1 MPEFI
6 IRSGKYEGKKL
17 QIDGAQV
24 LIGRDDGC
32 QIRITSQDV
41 SRQHCLIRLLESGWV
56 VRDLGSQNGTF
67 FNGIPLDGERALQP
81 GDRVRVGPMV
91 LELSDGAVKSK
102 RTASS
107 QVASAVSST
116 TDDDIADWLSDD
128 EIPSAVGDTT
138 IIKAP
143 VKSPEPETPDDD
155 TATTDLPTG
164 LPEPERK
171 FATTAEEAADII
183 RRHHESLAD
192 DETR

>member
-17 QIDGAQV
+17 QLDVAQV

-67 FNGIPLDGERALQP
+67 FNGVPLDGERAIHP
-81 GDRVRVGPMV
+81 GDQVRVGPMV

-107 QVASAVSST
+107 KVASGVSST

-138 IIKAP
+138 I
-143 VKSPEPETPDDD
+143 VKSPVKPPESETPDDD
-155 TATTDLPTG
+155 TATTDLPAG